1 MKAKLNLTIEQDIL
15 DQMKQYAARQKR
27 SISEIVEDYFR
38 IIAASKKKESF
49 VDMINN
55 LPKPPTDIDPHLD
68 LKEEFYKAKAK
79 KYGF

>member
-15 DQMKQYAARQKR
+15 FLMKQYSVRQKR

-38 IIAASKKKESF
+38 VIAAPKKKESF
-49 VDMINN
+49 VEMINN
-55 LPKPPTDIDPHLD
+55 LPKPAIDINPDLD
-68 LKEEFYKAKAK
+68 LKEEYYKAKAK